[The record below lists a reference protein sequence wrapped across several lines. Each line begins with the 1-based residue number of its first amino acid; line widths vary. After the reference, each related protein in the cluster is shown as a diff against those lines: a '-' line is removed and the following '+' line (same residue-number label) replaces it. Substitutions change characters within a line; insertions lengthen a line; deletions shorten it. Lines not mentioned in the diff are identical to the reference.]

1 MVILP
6 TFPPGASLT
15 KGHSFTGSEGHSGK
29 VGPEGRPRQS
39 DRENSPH
46 LGDK

>member
-29 VGPEGRPRQS
+29 VGPEGP
-39 DRENSPH
+39 DHGSPMKVKTSIP
-46 LGDK
+46 GR